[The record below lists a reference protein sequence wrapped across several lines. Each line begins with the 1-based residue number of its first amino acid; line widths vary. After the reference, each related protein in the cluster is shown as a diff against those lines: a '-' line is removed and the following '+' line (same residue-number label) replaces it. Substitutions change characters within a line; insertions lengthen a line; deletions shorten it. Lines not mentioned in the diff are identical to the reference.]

1 MDKCENIVAV
11 LGSSIHFRHSLFCDF
26 PDFLQIRMLQKMR
39 AIVGVG
45 LAGQGGAVCVAPCS
59 AGLLQPVLAPLS
71 LKATNPAALY
81 LVHHAHQPNFHLLQ
95 EPPRP
100 RCVAYV
106 PQMHVLV
113 AAAPHCCRWACSR
126 PPHPLPPKV
135 ASPHKPGSNLNYLKF
150 QSPTASSPRHP

>member
-1 MDKCENIVAV
+1 
-11 LGSSIHFRHSLFCDF
+11 
-26 PDFLQIRMLQKMR
+26 MLQKMR

-45 LAGQGGAVCVAPCS
+45 LAGQARAGRFVLRPAV
-59 AGLLQPVLAPLS
+59 LLLPVLAPLS

-113 AAAPHCCRWACSR
+113 AAAPHCCCWACSR

-135 ASPHKPGSNLNYLKF
+135 ASPPPKPGSNLNYLKF
-150 QSPTASSPRHP
+150 QSPTASSPQHP